1 MAIFLGASAVLL
13 VSINIQY
20 TSYPLGQDVLTP
32 EHQNLINIDTT
43 VANASENGKVETI
56 SKHTGGYRDCTYE
69 EE

>member
-20 TSYPLGQDVLTP
+20 TSYPLGQDILTP

-43 VANASENGKVETI
+43 VANASENGKLETS
-56 SKHTGGYRDCTYE
+56 SKHAGGYRDSTYE

>member
-43 VANASENGKVETI
+43 FANASENGKVETS